1 MSNLGITLS
10 VISIIFMLGALVLH
24 KNTPK
29 PNKHH

>member
-10 VISIIFMLGALVLH
+10 VISIIFTLGALILH

-29 PNKHH
+29 PNNHH